1 MSSLPLRAAALM
13 RTAAAWALSCPLG
26 PSSAAVCAC
35 PPHVLCRIIGS
46 VCVFCCLRHALG
58 RLPRYE
64 RVRQFVGKQSGT
76 DDVRDWDVARVCASK
91 AAARGLLEGGARSSA
106 SARSV
111 AVLRLRAHARRRSAG
126 DDRVS
131 GAVRCGAGQLPLDQ
145 LDAALCHTAGPGE
158 CH

>member
-1 MSSLPLRAAALM
+1 MQRPCGICAAGRAVL
-13 RTAAAWALSCPLG
+13 L
-26 PSSAAVCAC
+26 AV
-35 PPHVLCRIIGS
+35 PRVLCRM
-46 VCVFCCLRHALG
+46 VCVFCCGMLC
-58 RLPRYE
+58 LPRYE
-64 RVRQFVGKQSGT
+64 RVRQFVGHQSGT

-158 CH
+158 YH